1 MEASRIEETE
11 LSKELCERLLTHFR
25 EQVGKVFKIGI
36 IRPVPSKLEG
46 NYLCHPEGVSLTM
59 VIFFSS
65 KIESDQKN
73 HFFASK
79 FQIFYAD
86 RIIF

>member
-36 IRPVPSKLEG
+36 IRPVLSELEE
-46 NYLCHPEGVSLTM
+46 NYLCHPEGVSLAM
-59 VIFFSS
+59 VFF
-65 KIESDQKN
+65 
-73 HFFASK
+73 FFK
-79 FQIFYAD
+79 D
-86 RIIF
+86 

>member
-1 MEASRIEETE
+1 MEASRIEEPE

-36 IRPVPSKLEG
+36 IFVIPR
-46 NYLCHPEGVSLTM
+46 VSHWPRC
-59 VIFFSS
+59 FFLLHRL
-65 KIESDQKN
+65 N
-73 HFFASK
+73 ALK

-86 RIIF
+86 RIIFFRRNEVNVIEKVP